1 MKYEVLIG
9 FMVKDDIFE
18 IGDIINEDQLPKKSK
33 KLLIEQGVVAKVEEN
48 RKRAR
53 NEKGHFIAD
62 DPNTEVNEAYEKE
75 EEEE

>member
-18 IGDIINEDQLPKKSK
+18 VGDVLNEDQIPKKSK
-33 KLLIEQGVVAKVEEN
+33 KLLIEQGVIAKVVEN
-48 RKRAR
+48 KKRAR

-62 DPNTEVNEAYEKE
+62 DPSTEVNEAYEKE